1 MSLFN
6 YVVAMFI
13 LREDRALRL
22 QRYKKILNKQTF
34 RPENCGSGRK
44 IGVKIVFFAVREG
57 EF

>member
-1 MSLFN
+1 
-6 YVVAMFI
+6 MFI
-13 LREDRALRL
+13 LQEDRALRL